1 MPGTGSGF
9 GLNFPRSLLKGGS
22 GGGSG
27 LTQAEVDARIAS
39 HVKEFAR
46 TDHRGIAAGDLDDD
60 IISTNKLV
68 DRNVTLVKFALGT
81 PNTYLFYDGDGLP
94 VYQTAPSA
102 DPTNLGITA
111 AADKITISSSTGD
124 DVEIVGATDAAAGIL
139 TAEQKRNLDAA
150 SRGFYHADYSTAVV
164 GIRIGQTD
172 NFDNGE
178 FYNHFTWDEISGQEL
193 IIGGRGAGTNSIVFD
208 VRAADVESYRGV
220 RFAVVNNTTNAVSNA
235 RMTTD
240 ATNGA
245 AFTNFRIIK
254 DLRYLVTINVS
265 TSGVVTP
272 TLEIIENRGLTAVS
286 SDDTLTGAGTGGN
299 RLSVANPFTDGDETK
314 LDGIEEQATKDQTA
328 DEIKTALETLEDDA
342 RLDASAVKNL
352 PSGGGG
358 TADPTNLGITAAGDK
373 VTISSSTGTDVEI
386 PGATNT
392 AAGVLTA
399 EQKRILDASHI
410 GFPKAE
416 LTSLLTGIRIGQTS
430 TFSNSNSYNHFTWE
444 EIAGQELIIEGNRQ
458 SSSYQFVFDTRSADA
473 AFFNGVS
480 FAVVNKCPS
489 DISFFYRTTN
499 TARGQNLLLVGLGGR
514 FEAGSRHL
522 VTISNDGNG
531 DPVFELLNARYPGF
545 ATSSQV
551 EVGSSEFSGNLS
563 PSDNTVKKAL
573 TTIDQLDISGGGGG
587 GLTSVA
593 SDATLTGTGVS
604 SDQLSVA
611 NPFTAD
617 DESKLDGIADGATAN
632 EGTITAVQAGTGLT
646 GGANSGTATLAVT
659 INALNA
665 NNVALSES
673 TEFMVYNGTGVVKTT
688 LAALKTFLGGGGNP
702 GTHKRYVGLKTEA
715 SGADFVAA
723 DFESA
728 TLAASSTTD
737 FVTTP
742 TFTGD
747 HYMAYAIPSS
757 QPAIT
762 VWQEKGTNFNAV
774 DVLWNVGTVEL
785 DGEDHVVYRYGSAAD
800 TPVLVY
806 DTQSG
811 AIYEIR

>member
-1 MPGTGSGF
+1 MC
-9 GLNFPRSLLKGGS
+9 
-22 GGGSG
+22 
-27 LTQAEVDARIAS
+27 
-39 HVKEFAR
+39 
-46 TDHRGIAAGDLDDD
+46 
-60 IISTNKLV
+60 LV
-68 DRNVTLVKFALGT
+68 G
-81 PNTYLFYDGDGLP
+81 
-94 VYQTAPSA
+94 
-102 DPTNLGITA
+102 
-111 AADKITISSSTGD
+111 
-124 DVEIVGATDAAAGIL
+124 
-139 TAEQKRNLDAA
+139 A

-193 IIGGRGAGTNSIVFD
+193 IIGGRGAGTNTIVFD

-265 TSGVVTP
+265 NTGVVTP

-314 LDGIEEQATKDQTA
+314 LDGIEENATQDQTA

-358 TADPTNLGITAAGDK
+358 TADPTNLGLTAAGDK

-399 EQKRILDASHI
+399 EQKRILDAAHT

-430 TFSNSNSYNHFTWE
+430 TFSNSNTFNHFTWE
-444 EIAGQELIIEGNRQ
+444 EIAGQELIIDGTRA
-458 SSSYQFVFDTRSADA
+458 SSTYLFVFDVRSTDA

-480 FAVVNKCPS
+480 FAVINNCPS
-489 DISFFYRTTN
+489 DIDLFRVTNNAASGQDTRINFPGSVGGLFRT
-499 TARGQNLLLVGLGGR
+499 
-514 FEAGSRHL
+514 GSRNL
-522 VTISNDGNG
+522 VTMSNDGTG
-531 DPVFELLNARYPGF
+531 QPFFEVLR
-545 ATSSQV
+545 
-551 EVGSSEFSGNLS
+551 EEF
-563 PSDNTVKKAL
+563 L
-573 TTIDQLDISGGGGG
+573 TDG
-587 GLTSVA
+587 
-593 SDATLTGTGVS
+593 TLTGAGTFVS
-604 SDQLSVA
+604 RLRVS

-617 DESKLDGIADGATAN
+617 DETKLDGIAPGATAN